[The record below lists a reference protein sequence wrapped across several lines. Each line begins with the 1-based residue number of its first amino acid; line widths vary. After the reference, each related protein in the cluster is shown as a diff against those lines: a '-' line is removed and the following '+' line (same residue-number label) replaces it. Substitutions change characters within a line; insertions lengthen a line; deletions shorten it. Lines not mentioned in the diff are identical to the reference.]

1 MTFLYTQNALEGSCK
16 YLGYKTSALHMSF
29 LLCYILRNLL
39 LYTEMSAQTISRLR
53 TALSAKHLIARQ
65 KHELQREAAFLKKQ
79 LAQLE
84 ALYKARNQE
93 KADMESRQ
101 ARMDQELETY
111 REFARE
117 PKIRQRL
124 TDFLQEQQAAE
135 LQRQE
140 EERQRAA
147 IAEQDQPHTL
157 RMR

>member
-1 MTFLYTQNALEGSCK
+1 MKQRVADYERQAEEAERLLREEEPLPEA
-16 YLGYKTSALHMSF
+16 SF
-29 LLCYILRNLL
+29 FNYRRVL
-39 LYTEMSAQTISRLR
+39 EMSAQTISRLR

-65 KHELQREAAFLKKQ
+65 KNELQREAAVLKKQ

-84 ALYKARNQE
+84 AVCKTRDQE

-101 ARMDQELETY
+101 ARMGQELETY
-111 REFARE
+111 REFARKPE
-117 PKIRQRL
+117 IRQRL

-135 LQRQE
+135 QQRQE

-147 IAEQDQPHTL
+147 IAEQDRQGTV